1 MKKNGRKKD
10 HKHKGTPRTMEGNQ
24 EISHRQGNR
33 GIGASG
39 NRIEEGAGEEM
50 TESQK
55 DKIVNQSR
63 TVEVKLQESIQLDQQ
78 ALKKLEKQTTI

>member
-1 MKKNGRKKD
+1 
-10 HKHKGTPRTMEGNQ
+10 
-24 EISHRQGNR
+24 
-33 GIGASG
+33 
-39 NRIEEGAGEEM
+39 M